1 MRWIAVF
8 AILTVASAQTFPT
21 FEVASIHPDVTGAD
35 GSVIDLPETGRLRVT
50 NATLKT
56 LIRAAWGIQNDQ
68 ISGGPKWLDSD
79 RYDIEAR
86 TAGPITEDQDQ
97 PLLQSLLAD
106 RFHLKVYREQR
117 ELTVDALM
125 LAKNGPLFSKIF
137 SKSTGTSSSIHTN
150 HGPGESRIAVTGISI
165 GQFAGMLGNRMGRIV
180 IDKTGLSGNYDFT
193 LVWDPDSTPG
203 STFPSV
209 FAALQEQMGL
219 RLESQ
224 KATVP
229 VLVIDSADH
238 PSDN

>member
-1 MRWIAVF
+1 MKLIALF
-8 AILTVASAQTFPT
+8 TVVTLAWAQT
-21 FEVASIHPDVTGAD
+21 FEVASIHPNPGGTTDSIVNF
-35 GSVIDLPETGRLRVT
+35 PETGRLTVT

-56 LIRAAWGIQNDQ
+56 LIRAAYGIQNDQ
-68 ISGGPKWLDSD
+68 ISGGPKWLDTD

-86 TAGPITEDQDQ
+86 TSGPITEDQDQ
-97 PLLQSLLAD
+97 PLLQSLLAE
-106 RFHLKVYREQR
+106 RFHLKTHREQR
-117 ELTVDALM
+117 ELTVYELVV
-125 LAKNGPLFSKIF
+125 AKNGPLFSKTF

-180 IDKTGLSGNYDFT
+180 TDKTGLAGNYDLT

-203 STFPSV
+203 STVPSV
-209 FAALQEQMGL
+209 FAALQEQLGL
-219 RLESQ
+219 RLDSQ
-224 KATVP
+224 KAMVP

>member
-1 MRWIAVF
+1 MRLIALF
-8 AILTVASAQTFPT
+8 AVLTLAAAQT
-21 FEVASIHPDVTGAD
+21 FEVASIHPNVTGTE
-35 GSVIDLPETGRLRVT
+35 GSVINLPETGRLTVT

-68 ISGGPKWLDSD
+68 ISGGPKWLDTD

-86 TAGPITEDQDQ
+86 TSGPITEDQDH

-106 RFHLKVYREQR
+106 RFRLKTHREQR
-117 ELTVDALM
+117 ELTVYGLM

-137 SKSTGTSSSIHTN
+137 AKSTGTSSSIHTN

-180 IDKTGLSGNYDFT
+180 IDKTGLTGNYDFA

-203 STFPSV
+203 STVPSV

-224 KATVP
+224 KAMVP
-229 VLVIDSADH
+229 VLVIDGADH

>member
-8 AILTVASAQTFPT
+8 AILTVAFAQTSPT
-21 FEVASIHPDVTGAD
+21 FEVASIHPNQAGAE

-56 LIRAAWGIQNDQ
+56 LIRAAYGIQNDQ

-86 TAGPITEDQDQ
+86 TSGPITEDQDQ

-106 RFHLKVYREQR
+106 RFRLKTHREQR
-117 ELTVDALM
+117 ELTVYGLM
-125 LAKNGPLFSKIF
+125 LAKNGPLF

-180 IDKTGLSGNYDFT
+180 TDKTGLSGNYDFT